1 MCLLYLKTSWEKE
14 VWCEVLR
21 VTAKMGSTSKD
32 WYLKTKRGY
41 AEYTHNVEKCKL
53 YMTEFH
59 TDKGTNHFDIRQH
72 DKKPNKNK
80 SDDHGP
86 SRKRVIWNKLT
97 RRGSKGKPNAP

>member
-1 MCLLYLKTSWEKE
+1 MCLLYLETSWEKE

-41 AEYTHNVEKCKL
+41 AEYTHNVEKYKL

-59 TDKGTNHFDIRQH
+59 TDKGKTILTFD
-72 DKKPNKNK
+72 
-80 SDDHGP
+80 SM
-86 SRKRVIWNKLT
+86 T
-97 RRGSKGKPNAP
+97 RNPTKTSLMIMASQGSGLFGIS

>member
-1 MCLLYLKTSWEKE
+1 
-14 VWCEVLR
+14 
-21 VTAKMGSTSKD
+21 MGSTSKD

-41 AEYTHNVEKCKL
+41 AEYTHNVEKYKL

-59 TDKGTNHFDIRQH
+59 TNKGTNHFDIQQH
-72 DKKPNKNK
+72 DKKPHKNK

-97 RRGSKGKPNAP
+97 RGGSKGKPNAP